1 MSDQQKQNYNL
12 LLCAL
17 SILIVFGCETK
28 PNKDKVIASS
38 KSELNAVVSTQLEE
52 VLLKALDSTN
62 KKNVVLYMPAMVN
75 LFYSKQQYEPVFT
88 DKQRLTS
95 SGKIA
100 LQFISNAMQYGL
112 FPKAYHAHTIQK
124 AYDTLSI
131 SKDLNGLAWANVE
144 LQIADGLLR
153 ALKHIKYGRLSTD
166 SLRYKANEAL
176 YDKLYVNAI
185 SVLKKADSTQWAA
198 HIKTLEPN
206 YFEYDS
212 LKIALRNFLKTNSI
226 DKSYTYVPFP
236 YIDSLAFVKKLLT
249 RLVEDGAIN
258 SIPQKIDS
266 TSFASIVATFQR
278 SKGYTATGKPEK
290 NMMMQLN
297 ATPYQKFMKVAL
309 NLDRYK
315 LLPEKRPETF
325 VLVNLPAFTMR
336 TWDGDTIA
344 VESKVIV
351 GKKETRTPLIKSEIY
366 NFITNPYWSIPGSII
381 KKETLPA
388 LKRNPGYLRRRN
400 MKLIDRRGRIVNP
413 YSINWGKFSS
423 GIPFTVRQDYG
434 SSNSLGVLKFN
445 FKNADDVYL
454 HDTNQ
459 RYLFSSSYRALSH
472 GCVRVQQYEA
482 LAKFIARKQKVYV
495 KEFETEVRD
504 SITPKG
510 DTIKLKNTYLRD
522 SAVVHADSIPSMIRK
537 KWHREVQLTRKI
549 PIYLDYFTAT
559 GRNGELVLHEDIYG
573 EDRMALE
580 KYSNNFN

>member
-1 MSDQQKQNYNL
+1 MNDLKKQNYNL

-17 SILIVFGCETK
+17 SILIVLACKTK
-28 PNKDKVIASS
+28 PSKDKVIATS
-38 KSELNAVVSTQLEE
+38 KSELNEVVSTQLEDVLSKE
-52 VLLKALDSTN
+52 VDSAN
-62 KKNVVLYMPAMVN
+62 KKNSMLYMPAMVK
-75 LFYSKQQYEPVFT
+75 LFYSKQQYTPVFT
-88 DKQRLTS
+88 DKQSLTS
-95 SGKIA
+95 SGKMAI
-100 LQFISNAMQYGL
+100 QFINNSMQYGL
-112 FPKAYHAHTIQK
+112 FPKAYHANTIKK
-124 AYDTLSI
+124 AYDSLSV
-131 SKDLNGLAWANVE
+131 SKGLNGLAWANVE
-144 LQIADGLLR
+144 LQIADGFLR
-153 ALKHIKYGRLSTD
+153 ALKHIKYGRLRVD
-166 SLRYKANEAL
+166 SAKYLADENL
-176 YDKLYVNAI
+176 YDKLYNNAI
-185 SVLKKADSTQWAA
+185 STLKKADSTQWAA
-198 HIKTLEPN
+198 YIKTLEPN

-212 LKIALRNFLKTNSI
+212 LKIALRNFLKTNNI
-226 DKSYTYVPFP
+226 DRSYTYVPFP
-236 YIDSLAFVKKLLT
+236 YTDSIAFVKKLLN
-249 RLVEDGAIN
+249 RFVEEGTIN
-258 SIPQKIDS
+258 SVPSKMDS
-266 TSFASIVATFQR
+266 ATFASIVSTFQR
-278 SKGYTATGKPEK
+278 SKGYTSTGKPEK

-344 VESKVIV
+344 VDSRVIV

-388 LKRNPGYLRRRN
+388 LKRNPGYLSRRN

-413 YSINWGKFSS
+413 YSINWGKYSS
-423 GIPFTVRQDYG
+423 GIPYTVRQDYG

-459 RYLFSSSYRALSH
+459 RYLFSSTYRALSH
-472 GCVRVQQYEA
+472 GCVRVQQFEA
-482 LAKFIARKQKVYV
+482 LAKFIARKQKVFV

-522 SAVVHADSIPSMIRK
+522 SALVHADSIPSMIRK
-537 KWHREVQLTRKI
+537 KWHREVQLTKKI

-559 GRNGELVLHEDIYG
+559 GRNGELILHEDIYG

-580 KYSNNFN
+580 KYSSNFN